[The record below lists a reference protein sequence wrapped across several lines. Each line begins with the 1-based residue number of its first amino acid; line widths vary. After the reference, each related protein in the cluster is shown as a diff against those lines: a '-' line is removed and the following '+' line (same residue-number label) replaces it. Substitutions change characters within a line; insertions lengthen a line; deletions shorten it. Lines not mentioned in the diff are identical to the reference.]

1 MKLQFKQLGKNQWLI
16 ILLIGVL
23 LVIIALPTEE
33 KENKT
38 TEDTTVIEQTVQDK
52 NEMEEYQKKMEQ
64 QLEALLSQMEGVG
77 KVQVMVTLSGS
88 SEMVVEKDVPQV
100 QSQIQEGDAS
110 GGSRT
115 TKENTWEESTV
126 YLQKDGDSI
135 PYVIKELVPKV
146 EGVCVIAEGG
156 GNGTVAKN
164 ISEAVQALFSIEVHK
179 IKVMKMK

>member
-16 ILLIGVL
+16 ILLVGVL
-23 LVIIALPTEE
+23 LVIIALPTEKKDSKTE
-33 KENKT
+33 KE
-38 TEDTTVIEQTVQDK
+38 TTVIEQTEQNKD
-52 NEMEEYQKKMEQ
+52 EREEYQKKMEE
-64 QLEALLSQMEGVG
+64 QLENLLSQMEGVG
-77 KVQVMVTLSGS
+77 KVKVMVTLCGSG
-88 SEMVVEKDVPQV
+88 ETVVEKDVPQV
-100 QSQIQEGDAS
+100 QSQIEEGDAS
-110 GGSRT
+110 GGNRK

-135 PYVIKELVPKV
+135 PYVVKELVPQV
-146 EGVCVIAEGG
+146 EGVCVIAQGG